1 MISYPITDHEYDVL
15 VVGAGGAGL
24 RATLGMTAA
33 GFKTACITK
42 VFPTRSHTV
51 AAQGVLVRHL
61 ATWVM
66 MTTGN
71 IICMTQSRA
80 LTGLVI
86 RMPLSICA
94 AMPFHLSS
102 NLNIMGCRSHAQKK
116 ARSTSALWR
125 TYSGTWQG
133 HGASWLRSS
142 RPYRACYFTYL
153 VSAMSEVQGRVF
165 Y

>member
-51 AAQGVLVRHL
+51 AAQGG
-61 ATWVM
+61 A
-66 MTTGN
+66 
-71 IICMTQSRA
+71 RA

-116 ARSTSALWR
+116 ARSTSAPLADILWNMAKPWR
-125 TYSGTWQG
+125 VVLAQQQT
-133 HGASWLRSS
+133 
-142 RPYRACYFTYL
+142 
-153 VSAMSEVQGRVF
+153 VQGMLF
-165 Y
+165 YIPCISNV